1 MRPLSSKFSLFL
13 ALRYLKPKRTFVSII
28 TLISVVGVT
37 LGVAVLIVV
46 ISVMAG
52 FEEKIKDVV
61 LGFEPH
67 ITVEKHGN
75 IYLPFPEEPVVF
87 EEIDEEG
94 NVIPPEETAPAIE
107 LSPEEQADR
116 ERWRELQRLSLWENV
131 KARLEAEEL
140 ILEAAPYVEGR
151 VLMKVEH
158 MDGSIRQLAPVMRAL
173 LPDDDSHQVK
183 MIRELMKPHPTDPS
197 KGGRGEL
204 NLEGPNIV
212 MSRVS
217 ARKLGVTIGSQ
228 VTIVSPKNVETLV
241 EKLLPL
247 VEDKELTGDDLKARF
262 DEVTKGYVDKVLTI
276 TGLFDSLRYEEF
288 VIIPMTEGQELYE
301 FESND
306 DVHGLAVHTG
316 DAYDA
321 ARVDAL
327 INDKELLTPN
337 YKSLTWMN
345 KHKLW
350 FDQIRNE
357 RAMMYFV
364 LFFIVIVAA
373 FSIMNT
379 MITVTVQKRK
389 EIGVMKALGA
399 RESQIVWVFLAQGMV
414 VGVVGMLLGAAAGN
428 LVIEFREPLRVLLGT
443 LFGLEIFPEGLYGV
457 PEIPARRSLLDMSI
471 ICIGAFV
478 LCTLAALL
486 PAWFAARLD
495 PAKALRE

>member
-1 MRPLSSKFSLFL
+1 MSKNFSLFL

-52 FEEKIKDVV
+52 FEKKIKEVV

-67 ITVEKHGN
+67 IVVEKQREAATTHEAEFGRW
-75 IYLPFPEEPVVF
+75 
-87 EEIDEEG
+87 
-94 NVIPPEETAPAIE
+94 
-107 LSPEEQADR
+107 DR
-116 ERWRELQRLSLWENV
+116 LQE
-131 KARLEAEEL
+131 RLEAHEL
-140 ILEAAPYVEGR
+140 ILEAKPYIEGR
-151 VLMKVEH
+151 VLMQVEKKN
-158 MDGSIRQLAPVMRAL
+158 GQRKRLAPIMRAL
-173 LPDDDSHQVK
+173 EDGDSHQVRK
-183 MIRELMKPHPTDPS
+183 IRELMKPNEKFPL
-197 KGGRGEL
+197 KGGEGEL
-204 NLEGPNIV
+204 DLNGHNIV
-212 MSRVS
+212 MSRAM
-217 ARKLGVTIGSQ
+217 ARNLGVGVGDT
-228 VTIVSPKNVETLV
+228 VDIVSPKQIEYFMDDVV
-241 EKLLPL
+241 A
-247 VEDKELTGDDLKARF
+247 VMEDENLSK
-262 DEVTKGYVDKVLTI
+262 DERAERLDEIGEVYKDQELTI
-276 TGLFDSLRYEEF
+276 TGLFHSLRYEEF
-288 VIIPMTEGQELYE
+288 VIIPLLNGQMLYE
-301 FESND
+301 FEFNND
-306 DVHGLAVHTG
+306 IHGLAIHTA

-321 ARVDAL
+321 AKVDEV
-327 INDKELLTPN
+327 IRSGEFMTPN
-337 YKSLTWMN
+337 WKSQTWMD

-414 VGVVGMLLGAAAGN
+414 VGALGMLIGAAAGN
-428 LVIEFREPLRVLLGT
+428 LVIEFREPLRLTLGAV
-443 LFGLEIFPEGLYGV
+443 FGLEIFPEGLYGV
-457 PEIPARRSLLDMSI
+457 PEIPASRNLLDMSI
-471 ICIGAFV
+471 ICVGAFV

>member
-1 MRPLSSKFSLFL
+1 VRSLKPKFSLFL

-28 TLISVVGVT
+28 TLISVLGVT

-52 FEEKIKDVV
+52 FEEKIKEVV

-67 ITVEKHGN
+67 ITVETSGD
-75 IYLPFPEEPVVF
+75 IFVPYEDEPVVF
-87 EEIDEEG
+87 QDLDDDG
-94 NVIPPEETAPAIE
+94 NPIPPEDGAIPE
-107 LSPEEQADR
+107 LSEEQKAERDHWLALR
-116 ERWRELQRLSLWENV
+116 ERGRWKNV
-131 KARLEAEEL
+131 KQRLEAEEL
-140 ILEAAPYVEGR
+140 ILEATPYVEGR
-151 VLMKVEH
+151 ILVKVEH
-158 MDGSIRQLAPVMRAL
+158 RDGSVRQLAPIMRAL
-173 LPDDDSHQVK
+173 LPDDSHQVR
-183 MIRELMKPHPTDPS
+183 MVRELMKPHPDDPS
-197 KGGRGEL
+197 KGGTGEL
-204 NLEGPNIV
+204 NLKGPNIV
-212 MSRVS
+212 MSR
-217 ARKLGVTIGSQ
+217 ARARDLGVGIGSE
-228 VTIVSPKNVETLV
+228 VTIVSPKNIKTYLEKISPIMEDRTLTP
-241 EKLLPL
+241 EERSAQL
-247 VEDKELTGDDLKARF
+247 
-262 DEVTKGYVDKVLTI
+262 DEISEGFIDPVMKI
-276 TGLFDSLRYEEF
+276 TGLFDSLRYEDF

-301 FESND
+301 FEDND
-306 DVHGLAVHTG
+306 DIHGLAIHTA
-316 DAYDA
+316 DAYSA
-321 ARVDAL
+321 AKVDAL
-327 INDKELLTPN
+327 INEGDLLTRN
-337 YKSLTWMN
+337 WKSQTWMD

-399 RESQIVWVFLAQGMV
+399 RETQIVWVFLAQGMV

-428 LVIEFREPLRVLLGT
+428 LVLEFREPLRLALGAM
-443 LFGLEIFPEGLYGV
+443 FGLEIFPEGLYGV
-457 PEIPARRSLLDMSI
+457 PEIPAKRSLLDMSI
-471 ICIGAFV
+471 ICVGAFV